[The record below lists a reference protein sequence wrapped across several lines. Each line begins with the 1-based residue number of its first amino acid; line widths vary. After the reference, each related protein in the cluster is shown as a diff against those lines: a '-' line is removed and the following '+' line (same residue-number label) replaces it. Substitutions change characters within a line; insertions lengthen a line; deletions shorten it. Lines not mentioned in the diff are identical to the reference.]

1 MTEQNAL
8 DEPKPGP
15 LTLAGASSLNDH
27 LINKKGLA
35 KARGDITKIK
45 GLVSEMQI
53 NVVKHG
59 VEIDRSLITE
69 EALKVALELQESEFH
84 HLVNRKLGV
93 MLEAIKPKIKK
104 RVKITEYKGYLT
116 SKVGVEEFNK
126 QIQRIDNLVAIIED
140 KVDFRLP
147 ALEYQFTRD
156 LKKKADKEEVI
167 TELGKK
173 VDGDLFE
180 ALVARANKMEEKQEE
195 ILAQ

>member
-15 LTLAGASSLNDH
+15 LSLAGASSLNDH

-126 QIQRIDNLVAIIED
+126 QI
-140 KVDFRLP
+140 
-147 ALEYQFTRD
+147 
-156 LKKKADKEEVI
+156 
-167 TELGKK
+167 
-173 VDGDLFE
+173 
-180 ALVARANKMEEKQEE
+180 
-195 ILAQ
+195 